1 MNRMCPAVLFGCAA
15 MFFPPPANASEEQF
29 LNALEGQY
37 EGQGRIRLRTDKAPI
52 NVDCTFNSA
61 TSAGSL
67 SLEGRCRGL
76 LGVSRAVGAKLQING
91 SSYSGSYIG
100 AGSGTASLS
109 GKRSGNTLN
118 LAIRW
123 AKEINGDRR
132 ANLSVAK
139 IGERGLS
146 LTTTDRDP
154 SSGKTVVTSEIVL
167 QRK

>member
-1 MNRMCPAVLFGCAA
+1 MRGLCSALTLGCTLVIAS
-15 MFFPPPANASEEQF
+15 PLANASEAQF
-29 LNALEGQY
+29 LNTLDGQY

-52 NVDCTFNSA
+52 NVDCTFSSA
-61 TSAGSL
+61 TSETL
-67 SLEGRCRGL
+67 LTLEGRCRGL
-76 LGVSRAVGAKLQING
+76 LVVSRAIGAQLQING
-91 SSYSGSYIG
+91 NSYSGSYVG
-100 AGSGTASLS
+100 AGSGPASLS

-146 LTTTDRDP
+146 LKTTDKDP
-154 SSGKTVVTSEIVL
+154 KSGEMVVTSEIIL

>member
-1 MNRMCPAVLFGCAA
+1 MKRFCSALIVGYAA
-15 MFFPPPANASEEQF
+15 IAASPPAQASEEQF
-29 LNALEGQY
+29 LTTLDGQY
-37 EGQGRIRLRTDKAPI
+37 EGQGRVRLRTDKAPI
-52 NVDCTFNSA
+52 DVNCTFTSA
-61 TSAGSL
+61 TSETSL
-67 SLEGRCRGL
+67 TLQGRCRGL
-76 LGVSRAVGAKLQING
+76 LVVSRSVGAELQIKG
-91 SSYSGSYIG
+91 SAYSGSYIG
-100 AGSGTASLS
+100 AGSGPASLS

-139 IGERGLS
+139 VGERGLT

-154 SSGKTVVTSEIVL
+154 TSGEMIVTSEIVL